1 MRINEN
7 TLRRLIRQI
16 IREQSEELGSS
27 NVTDE
32 LISLFEKLDDR
43 GVQMAIRAKPEDSHY
58 GFKGLAVCCLNIFV
72 KARKNDERS
81 QNFIFEILRSNMTQ
95 RDFEVFLDFLETY
108 VSEDY
113 PNYTAT
119 KEEILGL
126 QKSWTANVNQLINSG
141 KISLDV
147 PEGHFDFTVNDVDKF
162 LKLMD
167 ELTDRS
173 IQFIIKYMSKEDIN
187 RVLVYLQLTEGNMF
201 GFESL
206 FRNISERMKSILI
219 EDVEHIVSKIKD
231 PSGRRYLQNTY
242 SKELLEKSVSNLL
255 QTLEEEMSSG
265 NLETK
270 ADKKSKKNYDF

>member
-1 MRINEN
+1 
-7 TLRRLIRQI
+7 
-16 IREQSEELGSS
+16 
-27 NVTDE
+27 
-32 LISLFEKLDDR
+32 
-43 GVQMAIRAKPEDSHY
+43 
-58 GFKGLAVCCLNIFV
+58 
-72 KARKNDERS
+72 
-81 QNFIFEILRSNMTQ
+81 
-95 RDFEVFLDFLETY
+95 
-108 VSEDY
+108 
-113 PNYTAT
+113 
-119 KEEILGL
+119 
-126 QKSWTANVNQLINSG
+126 
-141 KISLDV
+141 
-147 PEGHFDFTVNDVDKF
+147 
-162 LKLMD
+162 
-167 ELTDRS
+167 
-173 IQFIIKYMSKEDIN
+173 MSKEDIN